1 MAERRPPGAA
11 SWPRR
16 AERDQN
22 PVEDSIAGPHVH
34 ARIATACDEIAA
46 IAAQAGTNVV
56 VRIVGDPRDVTRRDG
71 RGLPGDER
79 LARDVAIKVLA
90 AHSTDSTLARER
102 FGREAQAVA
111 APQHPNICTIDDVGE
126 TAEGGAFIVM
136 ELQLIAK
143 ALEARMGGAFV
154 QSRVLPCGLDLPH
167 PLSQAGGRSQ
177 RDGFTFVA

>member
-1 MAERRPPGAA
+1 
-11 SWPRR
+11 
-16 AERDQN
+16 
-22 PVEDSIAGPHVH
+22 
-34 ARIATACDEIAA
+34 
-46 IAAQAGTNVV
+46 
-56 VRIVGDPRDVTRRDG
+56 
-71 RGLPGDER
+71 
-79 LARDVAIKVLA
+79 
-90 AHSTDSTLARER
+90 
-102 FGREAQAVA
+102 VA